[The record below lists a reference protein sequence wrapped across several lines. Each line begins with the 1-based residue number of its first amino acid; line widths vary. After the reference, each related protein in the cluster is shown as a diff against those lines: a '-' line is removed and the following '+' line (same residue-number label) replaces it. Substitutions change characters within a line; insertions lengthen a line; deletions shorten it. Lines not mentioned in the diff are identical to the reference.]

1 MSKSLRVLV
10 VDDSED
16 DAILLIRELRRGGH
30 EVNFQ
35 RIDTPEAMS
44 SALANDPWDLVISD
58 YTMPS
63 FSGLEALELLQT
75 TAIDIPFIMV
85 SGSIGEETAVNV
97 MKAGAHDYLM
107 KGNLP
112 RLIPSVEREL
122 REAEV
127 RRERR
132 RVEEENRRNWR
143 RIQALHD
150 VDLAVTST
158 LDIETVLDILL
169 EKIEQLLPNSATT
182 IKLLDRDPGEL
193 QPVACRNLVEKQ
205 WKTVGQKA
213 LAGLAKIVLENRI
226 PLTVANVQTDPR
238 NANPSVAIKEG
249 LISYLGIPLIAKNET
264 LGLIAFYTK
273 DSHQFGDD
281 EIDFLTTLAGQ
292 ASVAISNS
300 LLYEQSRKQT
310 LELEVSNKVKD
321 EFLSVTSHELRTPLN
336 LILGYTAM
344 IAEGVMGD
352 ISSDQKHALDKV
364 ANHSKEL
371 LSMINDMLYATSLEA
386 KVMKPEIE
394 NLDLVEFLDGLKA
407 SYSILLDKQ
416 IDLNW
421 SYPADLPKMK
431 SDERKLKQILQNLIS
446 NAIKFTDRGTVTVSA
461 RYEPHNGEVQ
471 FRVADTGV
479 GIPEQMRNIIFEKFR
494 QGDSSGTRAYGG
506 VGLGLYIVKNFVEL
520 LDGRIEVESE
530 LGRESTFII
539 TLPIEPPAAI
549 QTGAP
554 RTESEFPPTIH
565 SSDGAERSS
574 VVGYQSS
581 LS

>member
-35 RIDTPEAMS
+35 RVDAPEAMRL
-44 SALANDPWDLVISD
+44 ALAKDPWDLVISD

-107 KGNLP
+107 KDNLT
-112 RLIPSVEREL
+112 RLTPSVEREL
-122 REAEV
+122 REAGV
-127 RRERR
+127 RRERH
-132 RVEEENRRNWR
+132 RVEEENRRNWS

-158 LDIETVLDILL
+158 LDLQAVLDILL

-182 IKLLDRDPGEL
+182 IKLLDRDKREL
-193 QPVACRNLVEKQ
+193 HPVACRNLIEKQ
-205 WKTVGQKA
+205 WKNVGRKT
-213 LAGLAKIVLENRI
+213 LTGLAKIVLENRI

-273 DSHQFGDD
+273 DSHRFGDD
-281 EIDFLTTLAGQ
+281 DIDFLTTLAGQ

-300 LLYEQSRKQT
+300 LLYEQSRKQAID
-310 LELEVSNKVKD
+310 LEVSNKIKD

-344 IAEGVMGD
+344 IAEGVIGD

-394 NLDLVEFLDGLKA
+394 DFDLVEFFKGLKA

-416 IDLNW
+416 IDLTW
-421 SYPADLPKMK
+421 SYPANLPKMK
-431 SDERKLKQILQNLIS
+431 TDERKLKQIFQNLIS

-479 GIPEQMRNIIFEKFR
+479 GIPDQMHSVIFEKFR
-494 QGDSSGTRAYGG
+494 QGDSSGTRAFGG

-520 LDGRIEVESE
+520 LGGKIEVESE
-530 LGRESTFII
+530 LGTGSTFII
-539 TLPIEPPAAI
+539 TLPIEPPVAV

-554 RTESEFPPTIH
+554 RTTPP
-565 SSDGAERSS
+565 
-574 VVGYQSS
+574 VVGHQSS

>member
-1 MSKSLRVLV
+1 L
-10 VDDSED
+10 
-16 DAILLIRELRRGGH
+16 
-30 EVNFQ
+30 
-35 RIDTPEAMS
+35 
-44 SALANDPWDLVISD
+44 DL
-58 YTMPS
+58 
-63 FSGLEALELLQT
+63 
-75 TAIDIPFIMV
+75 
-85 SGSIGEETAVNV
+85 
-97 MKAGAHDYLM
+97 
-107 KGNLP
+107 
-112 RLIPSVEREL
+112 
-122 REAEV
+122 
-127 RRERR
+127 
-132 RVEEENRRNWR
+132 
-143 RIQALHD
+143 QA
-150 VDLAVTST
+150 
-158 LDIETVLDILL
+158 VLDILL

-182 IKLLDRDPGEL
+182 IKLLDRDTGEL

-352 ISSDQKHALDKV
+352 ISSDQKRALDKV
-364 ANHSKEL
+364 AIHTNDL

-386 KVMKPEIE
+386 KVMEPEIE
-394 NLDLVEFLDGLKA
+394 NLDLVEFFNGLKA

-431 SDERKLKQILQNLIS
+431 TDERKLKQILQNLIS

-461 RYEPHNGEVQ
+461 RHEPHNGGVQ
-471 FRVADTGV
+471 FRVTDTGV
-479 GIPEQMRNIIFEKFR
+479 GIPDQMRSVIFEKFR

-520 LDGRIEVESE
+520 LDGRIQVESE
-530 LGRESTFII
+530 LGTGSTFLI
-539 TLPIEPPAAI
+539 TLPIEAPVAV
-549 QTGAP
+549 QTGAL
-554 RTESEFPPTIH
+554 RTGPEFSPAIH
-565 SSDGAERSS
+565 SGVAGVANHAP
-574 VVGYQSS
+574 VVGHQSS

>member
-1 MSKSLRVLV
+1 MSKPLRVLA

-16 DAILLIRELRRGGH
+16 DALLLIRELRRGGH
-30 EVNFQ
+30 KLDFQ
-35 RIDTPEAMS
+35 RVDTPQAMS
-44 SALANDPWDLVISD
+44 LALAKDPWDLVISD
-58 YTMPS
+58 YTMPG
-63 FSGLEALELLQT
+63 FSGLDALELLKK

-107 KGNLP
+107 KDNLR

-122 REAEV
+122 RDAEV
-127 RRERR
+127 RREHR

-150 VDLAVTST
+150 VDLAITST
-158 LDIETVLDILL
+158 LDLQSVLDILL
-169 EKIEQLLPNSATT
+169 DKIEQLLPNSATT
-182 IKLLDRDPGEL
+182 IKLLDRDTGEL
-193 QPVACRNLVEKQ
+193 QPVACRNLSEKQ
-205 WKTVGQKA
+205 WKAVGQTK

-226 PLTVANVQTDPR
+226 PLTLANVQTDPR
-238 NANPSVAIKEG
+238 NANPILAIKEG
-249 LISYLGIPLIAKNET
+249 LISYLGIPLIAKNEI

-300 LLYEQSRKQT
+300 LLYEQSRKQAT
-310 LELEVSNKVKD
+310 ELEISNKIKD
-321 EFLSVTSHELRTPLN
+321 EFLSVTSHELRTPVN
-336 LILGYTAM
+336 LILGYTTM
-344 IAEGVMGD
+344 ITEGILGD

-364 ANHSKEL
+364 ANHTNDL

-386 KVMKPEIE
+386 KIMEPEIE
-394 NLDLVEFLDGLKA
+394 DFDLVEFLHSLKG

-416 IDLNW
+416 IELNW

-431 SDERKLKQILQNLIS
+431 SDKRKLKQIFQNLIS
-446 NAIKFTDRGTVTVSA
+446 NAIKFTEQGKVTISA
-461 RYEPHNGEVQ
+461 RHEPQSGEVQ
-471 FRVADTGV
+471 FIVADTGV
-479 GIPEQMRNIIFEKFR
+479 GIPDQMRSIIFEKFR
-494 QGDSSGTRAYGG
+494 QGDGSDTRAYGG

-530 LGRESTFII
+530 EGKGSTFVV
-539 TLPIEPPAAI
+539 TLPCEPCDDSI
-549 QTGAP
+549 RWQN
-554 RTESEFPPTIH
+554 RL
-565 SSDGAERSS
+565 R
-574 VVGYQSS
+574 
-581 LS
+581 